1 MSTPSE
7 MTRAAKLFDERTAPS
22 EEIQRGT
29 DREELFRVKAT
40 QPGAQVV
47 RTSLDK
53 HMDHGENLFAHFTRA
68 DVGN

>member
-1 MSTPSE
+1 MN
-7 MTRAAKLFDERTAPS
+7 APS
-22 EEIQRGT
+22 EEIQRGI

-40 QPGAQVV
+40 QPGAQVI

-53 HMDHGENLFAHFTRA
+53 HMDHGENLFAHFTQA